1 MKRSA
6 DEMAAV
12 NEAEASKKAK
22 QLPPN
27 YKCKI
32 CGVENEHAV
41 YNCPLKIK
49 KKDLVVTETGEVCR
63 PVVVNKTVAVNNVTE
78 PKYIE
83 DNSLTVYISGL
94 PFDITKDDLIYYL
107 TGVHPTNTELVN
119 LEPPLC
125 KCTGEL
131 KFRSVKLVM
140 FDDNSHKCKGIA
152 FVKLANID
160 DLNTCL
166 AASEKMLNNRV
177 IKIVKSIN
185 KPAPVVEAAPKRK
198 QKGCYRC
205 GQLHDATTCTNPRI
219 CYRCKSTEHISSNC
233 PLKKSSK

>member
-1 MKRSA
+1 MKRAVDSIETSESA
-6 DEMAAV
+6 T
-12 NEAEASKKAK
+12 SKKAK
-22 QLPPN
+22 PLPPN
-27 YKCKI
+27 YQCKI
-32 CGVENEHAV
+32 CGVLNDHAV

-49 KKDLVVTETGEVCR
+49 KKDLIVNENGELCR
-63 PVVVNKTVAVNNVTE
+63 PVGVSHPVKIEAE

-83 DNSLTVYISGL
+83 DSSLTVYISGL

-107 TGVHPTNTELVN
+107 TGVHPTNTELIN

-140 FDDNSHKCKGIA
+140 FEDNSRKCKGIA
-152 FVKLANID
+152 FVKLANMD

-166 AASEKMLNNRV
+166 AANDKMLNNRV
-177 IKIVKSIN
+177 IKIVKSAN
-185 KPAPVVEAAPKRK
+185 KPAPIVEAPPKRK

-205 GQLHDATTCTNPRI
+205 GQLHDAATCTNPRI

-233 PLKKSSK
+233 PMKKSA